1 MMKTTQR
8 LTILLLFVFALFYSC
23 KKEDD
28 PTPSNASF
36 TANKTQVVVNEEIQ
50 FTNQSAN
57 ATAFKWSF
65 GDGTTS
71 TEFSPKKTFL
81 SSAVFTVNLV
91 STGSGGSASSS
102 MQITVLPSCSFVV
115 QREDSLSAAVPV
127 QFTNTSLGADSYEWS
142 FGDTGN
148 STSTD
153 TNATFTYT
161 AGGTYTVTL
170 KARGA
175 AGETSIS
182 KQITVA
188 GVQVV
193 RQLYFIEYG
202 NNLIQ
207 KLPLD
212 GTGVPSSFLDIT
224 GKAGVG
230 LAYDAVHQKIY
241 FSDFEIAT
249 LGNIWSVNL
258 DGSDLRAIASNIS
271 DPYGIA
277 LDVAGGKIYWTDDAG
292 NISRA
297 NLDGSSPQIGIVNI
311 ASGQMRAIALDPA
324 HNKMYF
330 YEVNAENLYMA
341 NMDGT
346 GATIILTGV
355 YGYAIAVDNLN
366 SRIYFDEQ
374 NSGSLMSTDL
384 NGAGSITVAASTTR
398 IYGLLVDPS
407 DGKIYWSGRDSGEL
421 KRANTDGS
429 NTEILQSGLLSPRGI
444 FIN

>member
-1 MMKTTQR
+1 
-8 LTILLLFVFALFYSC
+8 
-23 KKEDD
+23 
-28 PTPSNASF
+28 
-36 TANKTQVVVNEEIQ
+36 
-50 FTNQSAN
+50 
-57 ATAFKWSF
+57 
-65 GDGTTS
+65 
-71 TEFSPKKTFL
+71 
-81 SSAVFTVNLV
+81 
-91 STGSGGSASSS
+91 

-230 LAYDAVHQKIY
+230 LAYDAVHQKFI
-241 FSDFEIAT
+241 SVILKLQLWEI
-249 LGNIWSVNL
+249 
-258 DGSDLRAIASNIS
+258 
-271 DPYGIA
+271 
-277 LDVAGGKIYWTDDAG
+277 
-292 NISRA
+292 
-297 NLDGSSPQIGIVNI
+297 
-311 ASGQMRAIALDPA
+311 SG
-324 HNKMYF
+324 
-330 YEVNAENLYMA
+330 V
-341 NMDGT
+341 
-346 GATIILTGV
+346 
-355 YGYAIAVDNLN
+355 
-366 SRIYFDEQ
+366 
-374 NSGSLMSTDL
+374 
-384 NGAGSITVAASTTR
+384 
-398 IYGLLVDPS
+398 
-407 DGKIYWSGRDSGEL
+407 
-421 KRANTDGS
+421 
-429 NTEILQSGLLSPRGI
+429 
-444 FIN
+444 

>member
-1 MMKTTQR
+1 M
-8 LTILLLFVFALFYSC
+8 
-23 KKEDD
+23 
-28 PTPSNASF
+28 
-36 TANKTQVVVNEEIQ
+36 
-50 FTNQSAN
+50 
-57 ATAFKWSF
+57 
-65 GDGTTS
+65 
-71 TEFSPKKTFL
+71 
-81 SSAVFTVNLV
+81 
-91 STGSGGSASSS
+91 
-102 MQITVLPSCSFVV
+102 
-115 QREDSLSAAVPV
+115 
-127 QFTNTSLGADSYEWS
+127 
-142 FGDTGN
+142 
-148 STSTD
+148 
-153 TNATFTYT
+153 
-161 AGGTYTVTL
+161 
-170 KARGA
+170 
-175 AGETSIS
+175 
-182 KQITVA
+182 
-188 GVQVV
+188 
-193 RQLYFIEYG
+193 
-202 NNLIQ
+202 
-207 KLPLD
+207 
-212 GTGVPSSFLDIT
+212 
-224 GKAGVG
+224 
-230 LAYDAVHQKIY
+230 
-241 FSDFEIAT
+241 
-249 LGNIWSVNL
+249 NL

-346 GATIILTGV
+346 GATIILSGV

-374 NSGSLMSTDL
+374 NSGSLKSTDL